1 MSGEELVDVSLDD
14 ARLAG
19 AQLSDDENLE
29 QVLLALRRPARLNA
43 AGGVRQTSSDRQRQ
57 TGVRNVCLRLR
68 FA

>member
-29 QVLLALRRPARLNA
+29 QVLLALRRPTRLNA
-43 AGGVRQTSSDRQRQ
+43 TGGVRQTSSNRQRQ
-57 TGVRNVCLRLR
+57 TGVSNVWLCLR